1 MILINLIHFFFA
13 CQLRSIHLI
22 NSATPSGI
30 QTMFSATRLTDPSP
44 AMKWVRVVGQVLLL
58 SVIWFVA
65 DRGAKMLELPI
76 SGGIFGLGILVVLLL
91 TGVIK
96 PGWIEG
102 GAELILANMLLYF
115 IPLVVSVVQYT
126 DLLEAEGLK
135 LMLAIGIGFVSV
147 LLTTAFVVEWICQLL
162 RKRQYRNIT
171 EARRNR
177 AFVAGQK

>member
-1 MILINLIHFFFA
+1 
-13 CQLRSIHLI
+13 
-22 NSATPSGI
+22 
-30 QTMFSATRLTDPSP
+30 MFSATRLTDPSP

-147 LLTTAFVVEWICQLL
+147 LLITAFVVEWICQLI